1 MDSRESGR
9 TNGYMSW
16 WYRRI
21 VEAGVLRGISWKEKR
36 GRNGDLGALT
46 GAKEVLELFV
56 MTEFMAII
64 SG

>member
-1 MDSRESGR
+1 
-9 TNGYMSW
+9 MSW